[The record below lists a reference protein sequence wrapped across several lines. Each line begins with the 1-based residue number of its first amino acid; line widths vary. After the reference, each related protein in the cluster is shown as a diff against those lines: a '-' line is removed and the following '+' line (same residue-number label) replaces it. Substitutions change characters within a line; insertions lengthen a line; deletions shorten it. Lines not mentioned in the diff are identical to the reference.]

1 MKESCLVY
9 QVDAFTRTRFS
20 GNPAGVVPHADGL
33 GDAQMQAIARELN
46 NSETAFILRA
56 RGGDHDVHVRF
67 FTPTTEVPVC
77 GHATIA
83 AHYVRAVEGH
93 QVERA
98 SVRQLTGAGVMGIDV
113 EPVEDGDVR
122 IWMHQRA
129 PEFGPVLSGRDR
141 AQLIAALGIGQGD
154 LGDGPIEIVSTGH
167 SKVMIPLRDRA
178 LLDGL
183 KPDLPT
189 LVAISKAIGCNG
201 FHTFTLDDPAPGML
215 AHARMFAPAIG
226 IAEDPVTGN
235 ANGPLGAYLVQH
247 RLVPLALMRAGLS
260 CWMGQGEAM
269 GRPGRVRVEVAV
281 DPVSLAPRAVRIGG
295 DAVIAFRAEIP
306 LDATSHAATGRSG

>member
-9 QVDAFTRTRFS
+9 RVDAFTHTSFS

-46 NSETAFILRA
+46 NRRRLSSSAPAAGTTTCTCASSRPPPRCPSA
-56 RGGDHDVHVRF
+56 A
-67 FTPTTEVPVC
+67 TP
-77 GHATIA
+77 HA
-83 AHYVRAVEGH
+83 AHYVRAIEGH

-167 SKVMIPLRDRA
+167 SKVMIPLR
-178 LLDGL
+178 
-183 KPDLPT
+183 
-189 LVAISKAIGCNG
+189 
-201 FHTFTLDDPAPGML
+201 
-215 AHARMFAPAIG
+215 
-226 IAEDPVTGN
+226 
-235 ANGPLGAYLVQH
+235 
-247 RLVPLALMRAGLS
+247 
-260 CWMGQGEAM
+260 
-269 GRPGRVRVEVAV
+269 PGRCW
-281 DPVSLAPRAVRIGG
+281 
-295 DAVIAFRAEIP
+295 
-306 LDATSHAATGRSG
+306 TG